1 MKKIILSISLTFLM
15 VGLSFAGGFGLYEFG
30 AAASSMGGATVA
42 RAWDASTVFYN
53 PAGVAFLEGTQ
64 FYGGVTL
71 ISAKNK
77 FVGALPLF
85 DDTVHESE
93 DAIHTPIGIH
103 FTHQFNEDLSAGL
116 AVTNPFGLGLAWDE
130 ETFPGRGIAFNS
142 DLKSFYISPVVAY
155 KLTDNFAASVGL
167 DVVVGTVTLERSVYP
182 WGTANS
188 PGTEIGTSKIDGS
201 SSPAIGFTAG
211 LMYQAEDYGLGL
223 SYRHSVENKL
233 EDADATF
240 EFFNTPLI
248 GFGQNNLIDQ
258 KVNSSI
264 TFPSILTVGV
274 YYKLMENLGIEVDYQ
289 FVTWSVFDE
298 LVFDFET
305 LPELVVREDY
315 EDANEFRVGVHYD
328 ITSDLQA
335 RVGYIYDQSP
345 QPINSVSP
353 LLPDNDRND
362 FSFGLGYTYD
372 NWQFD
377 AGYMYVDFGE
387 RSTLE
392 DGVGQ
397 NENGFNGTYA
407 TIANLFFF
415 SFGYNLQ

>member
-1 MKKIILSISLTFLM
+1 MKKIILSISLSVLLVSF
-15 VGLSFAGGFGLYEFG
+15 SFAGGFGLYEFG
-30 AAASSMGGATVA
+30 AASSAMGGATVA

-71 ISAKNK
+71 ITAKNK

-103 FTHQFNEDLSAGL
+103 FTHQFNEDFSAGL

-155 KLTDNFAASVGL
+155 KLTDEFAASVGL

-182 WGTANS
+182 WGTENS
-188 PGTEIGTSKIDGS
+188 PGAEIGTSTIDGS
-201 SSPAIGFTAG
+201 SSPAVGFTLG
-211 LMYQAEDYGLGL
+211 LMYQAESYGLGL

-240 EFFNTPLI
+240 EFFDTPLA
-248 GFGQNNLIDQ
+248 GFGQANLVDQ

-274 YYKLMENLGIEVDYQ
+274 YYKLMENLGVEVDYQ
-289 FVTWSVFDE
+289 YVTWSVFDE
-298 LVFDFET
+298 LVFDFES
-305 LPELVVREDY
+305 LPDVVVPEDY
-315 EDANEFRVGVHYD
+315 EDANEFRIGVHYD
-328 ITSDLQA
+328 ISSDLLA
-335 RVGYIYDQSP
+335 RVGYIYDHSP
-345 QPINSVSP
+345 QPIHSVSP

-362 FSFGLGYTYD
+362 FSFGLGYSYE

-392 DGVGQ
+392 NGVGQ

-415 SFGYNLQ
+415 SFGYTLQ

>member
-1 MKKIILSISLTFLM
+1 MKKIILSISLSLLM
-15 VGLSFAGGFGLYEFG
+15 ISFSFAGGFGLYEFG
-30 AAASSMGGATVA
+30 GAASGMSGAVVA
-42 RAWDASTVFYN
+42 KAWDASTVFYN
-53 PAGVAFLEGTQ
+53 PAGVAFLKGTN

-71 ISAKNK
+71 ITAKNK
-77 FVGALPLF
+77 FVGALPLH

-116 AVTNPFGLGLAWDE
+116 GITNPFGLGLAWDE
-130 ETFPGRGIAFNS
+130 EEFPGRGIAYNS

-155 KLTDNFAASVGL
+155 KITDNFAASVGL
-167 DVVVGTVTLERSVYP
+167 DVVLGTVTLERSAYIF
-182 WGTANS
+182 GSENS
-188 PGTEIGTSKIDGS
+188 PGTEVGTSTIEGS
-201 SSPAIGFTAG
+201 SDPSFGFTFG

-233 EDADATF
+233 EGADATF
-240 EFFNTPLI
+240 NLFDTPLA
-248 GFGQNNLIDQ
+248 GFARNILVDQ

-274 YYKLMENLGIEVDYQ
+274 YYKLMENLGVEVDYQ
-289 FVTWSVFDE
+289 YVTWSVFDE
-298 LVFDFET
+298 LVFDFES
-305 LPELVVREDY
+305 LPDAVVPEDY

-345 QPINSVSP
+345 QPIHSVSP

-362 FSFGLGYTYD
+362 VSFGLGYTYD

-392 DGVGQ
+392 DGVGK